1 MAVRLS
7 ERFKTFVR
15 FRNKL
20 LEMHGKNRDDVYD
33 EFDRETQKDGEIVI
47 KYIERLEVYFVFSS

>member
-7 ERFKTFVR
+7 KGFKTFVR

-20 LEMHGKNRDDVYD
+20 LEMHGKNKDDVYD
-33 EFDRETQKDGEIVI
+33 EFDRET
-47 KYIERLEVYFVFSS
+47 